1 MSFTEIGRETGLSTS
16 AAQQRVRRLEQR
28 GIITGYH
35 ARIDG
40 AALGHTLA
48 AFIEIRPL
56 GQVDE
61 SLVDVLA
68 SMPEIVSCYSVAGDA
83 SHLCLAEVTSTQ
95 ELDDLLTRIRTA
107 VNVSTSTTVV
117 LRTLFRDRPP
127 IDDPDVPAAKRSRP
141 CAPPAHADRPGTTTR
156 GGACAVLLASLM

>member
-1 MSFTEIGRETGLSTS
+1 MESTDQHILALLSREGRMSFTEIGRETGLSTS

-127 IDDPDVPAAKRSRP
+127 IDDPAVPAAKR
-141 CAPPAHADRPGTTTR
+141 
-156 GGACAVLLASLM
+156 

>member
-28 GIITGYH
+28 GLITGYH
-35 ARIDG
+35 ARINS
-40 AALGHTLA
+40 AALGHALS
-48 AFIEIRPL
+48 AFIMIRPL

-61 SLVDVLA
+61 NLVEVLS
-68 SMPEIVSCYSVAGDA
+68 SMPEVVSCYSVAGDA
-83 SHLCLAEVTSTQ
+83 SHICLAQVTNTQ

-117 LRTLFRDRPP
+117 LRTLFQDRPP
-127 IDDPDVPAAKRSRP
+127 LEDPTESVSDD
-141 CAPPAHADRPGTTTR
+141 
-156 GGACAVLLASLM
+156 